1 MKKFFILC
9 LMAFMACMSA
19 SGQYYKDDSIMSQ
32 IQSATSQRL
41 KNKDYQKV
49 QDFAL
54 KSGSTFHFEYEPTMY
69 AKGVKNQRKG
79 CDILLCSSIIYTT
92 TYGVFN
98 IMKNQEIIDFDGYYN
113 AMVVASCV
121 ASIFDIVGLC
131 YIAVGSRQKNKSAIM
146 VSPNGV
152 RFVF

>member
-1 MKKFFILC
+1 MKKFFIFC
-9 LMAFMACMSA
+9 LMAFMTYVSA
-19 SGQYYKDDSIMSQ
+19 SGQYYEDDSIMSQ
-32 IQSATSQRL
+32 LQSATSQRL

-54 KSGSTFHFEYEPTMY
+54 KSGNTFHFEYEPTMY

-79 CDILLCSSIIYTT
+79 CEILLCSSILYTT
-92 TYGVFN
+92 TYGVLN
-98 IMKNQEIIDFDGYYN
+98 VMKNQKIIDFDGYYN
-113 AMVVASCV
+113 AIMAASCV

-131 YIAVGSRQKNKSAIM
+131 YVSVGSCQKNKSAIM